1 MLQLRN
7 LSKISASNVTEQE
20 AYPVRFSC
28 WNRSQQFIK
37 CEHNLNSS
45 TDLYSVDLQV
55 QHAAMIGCILD
66 KIALCQLPN
75 QVTLPP
81 EVQGRSRPSTRTGRV
96 KTPTK
101 SGKERTE
108 ENDAENV
115 GAILDEAM
123 RHMKLA
129 KDFAGM

>member
-1 MLQLRN
+1 M
-7 LSKISASNVTEQE
+7 
-20 AYPVRFSC
+20 
-28 WNRSQQFIK
+28 
-37 CEHNLNSS
+37 
-45 TDLYSVDLQV
+45 YSVALQV
-55 QHAAMIGCILD
+55 EHAALIGRILD
-66 KIALCQLPN
+66 KIALCHLPN
-75 QVTLPP
+75 QVSLPL

-108 ENDAENV
+108 ENDTENV
-115 GAILDEAM
+115 GTILDEAM